1 MNRYLLTAIIP
12 SLTLYLYVCICNI
25 TRAFY
30 SYIIFLCVVES
41 SIPKDVSVGTIEKA
55 ITDTEDR
62 EKIIPVTSPLQSH
75 NTTLAQQS
83 QQLKN
88 ILMRAQVYMLYL

>member
-1 MNRYLLTAIIP
+1 MYI
-12 SLTLYLYVCICNI
+12 ICNR
-25 TRAFY
+25 TSTPFY
-30 SYIIFLCVVES
+30 IQFFFAVES
-41 SIPKDVSVGTIEKA
+41 SLPKDVSVGAIEKA

-62 EKIIPVTSPLQSH
+62 EKIIPATSPLQSH

-88 ILMRAQVYMLYL
+88 ILMRAQVFIFIYLTTVKM